1 MEHVQLSADL
11 VSAQHTGNR
20 ANVRL
25 GVTYANV
32 GVLGSVCTSGHYCE
46 VVLVTLVGHLRQHW
60 CTSVLVFVL
69 VATTATCEVVLV
81 RLGVNHT
88 ESQSMAHL
96 HYYSLVVAL
105 LIQ

>member
-1 MEHVQLSADL
+1 MEHVHLSADL

-46 VVLVTLVGHLRQHW
+46 VVLVTYANVVKLYLLDWG
-60 CTSVLVFVL
+60 S
-69 VATTATCEVVLV
+69 TAQTANPWHIYISIV
-81 RLGVNHT
+81 
-88 ESQSMAHL
+88 
-96 HYYSLVVAL
+96 
-105 LIQ
+105 

>member
-1 MEHVQLSADL
+1 MTMTTILTGSLPWKTDLRELGLEHVHLSADL

-46 VVLVTLVGHLRQHW
+46 VVLVTL
-60 CTSVLVFVL
+60 
-69 VATTATCEVVLV
+69 
-81 RLGVNHT
+81 GVN
-88 ESQSMAHL
+88 
-96 HYYSLVVAL
+96 
-105 LIQ
+105 

>member
-25 GVTYANV
+25 GVTFANV

-46 VVLVTLVGHLRQHW
+46 VVLVTLGVTYANVG
-60 CTSVLVFVL
+60 VLVYYCLYWWPLLLL
-69 VATTATCEVVLV
+69 VKLYLLDWGSTAQTANPWQIYTSIV
-81 RLGVNHT
+81 
-88 ESQSMAHL
+88 
-96 HYYSLVVAL
+96 
-105 LIQ
+105 